1 MNAPHFDTV
10 TVTLNPAIDRTVT
23 IPNFTAGAV
32 NRVEA
37 VRSNP
42 GGKGVN
48 VAASLA
54 DAGQA
59 VAVTG
64 FLGREN
70 PASFEALFA
79 DMGIADHFVRIAGQ
93 TRVGIKVSDPV
104 LNQTTDIN
112 FPGATATTPDL
123 DALRKKIGELDAG
136 CFVLAGSLPPGV
148 EATIYRDLII
158 ELRAR
163 GRRVVLDASGEA
175 LHQGLEAKPHLFKPN
190 IYELGELLGESLS
203 GEDAVIKAA
212 RQLIARGLETVVVS
226 MGKDGACFVTAN
238 EAVIARPPDV
248 EVRSTVGA
256 GDAMVAGIIAAQA
269 RRLSLADCARLD
281 LALHRCERAADAV
294 PDTGSLELLGHAD
307 PSRLRL
313 RLLPGVAVLASAW
326 PVASI
331 HAAHAR
337 GADDAAFDVAR
348 ERIAERLGES
358 VVVARDGWRAVVHPV
373 AAPALAFMQAL
384 SNASDLARALDV
396 AGDGFDF
403 AAWLA
408 DGLRLRWLQRVEHV
422 VD

>member
-1 MNAPHFDTV
+1 M
-10 TVTLNPAIDRTVT
+10 
-23 IPNFTAGAV
+23 
-32 NRVEA
+32 
-37 VRSNP
+37 S
-42 GGKGVN
+42 
-48 VAASLA
+48 
-54 DAGQA
+54 DA
-59 VAVTG
+59 
-64 FLGREN
+64 
-70 PASFEALFA
+70 
-79 DMGIADHFVRIAGQ
+79 
-93 TRVGIKVSDPV
+93 
-104 LNQTTDIN
+104 
-112 FPGATATTPDL
+112 
-123 DALRKKIGELDAG
+123 
-136 CFVLAGSLPPGV
+136 
-148 EATIYRDLII
+148 
-158 ELRAR
+158 
-163 GRRVVLDASGEA
+163 
-175 LHQGLEAKPHLFKPN
+175 
-190 IYELGELLGESLS
+190 
-203 GEDAVIKAA
+203 
-212 RQLIARGLETVVVS
+212 
-226 MGKDGACFVTAN
+226 
-238 EAVIARPPDV
+238 
-248 EVRSTVGA
+248 
-256 GDAMVAGIIAAQA
+256 AAQA
-269 RRLSLADCARLD
+269 EHRRQQQLLAALAAPRADAAAPAGLRAYRANAHASARRALATACQTLAALLGDDDFAALAREFWHAHPPVRGDLGEWGDALPGWIAAHAGLAEWPYLADCARLD